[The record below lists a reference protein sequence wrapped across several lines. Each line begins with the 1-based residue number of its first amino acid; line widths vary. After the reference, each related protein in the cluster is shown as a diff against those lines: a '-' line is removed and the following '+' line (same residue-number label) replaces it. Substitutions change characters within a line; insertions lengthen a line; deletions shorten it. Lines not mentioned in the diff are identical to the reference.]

1 MATINFS
8 SLLAQSP
15 KIDFETILAA
25 WNRNVPTAQSSTNVN
40 RAPSRSD
47 LGLSRDYDSMI
58 FKQYK
63 SLEVAFEEIEDARK
77 NMGVMNSGLDFA
89 SATNFVTDPKYAD
102 FASLINSFS
111 LTSPNFEASKEVAL
125 SVAEATKSL
134 INLAGSFKKEK
145 IITTKDERGIFDFS
159 LASQGLYRPIE
170 YFSEDFAK
178 YGGDEFANR
187 KLPKG
192 VIPPENID
200 KKTNAFGPYYSYTDK
215 NNNEYNCERRQIGT
229 TSVFDFFKGETI
241 LKKNEQGITL
251 PYYINNQSKVFN
263 GEGKNRLKY
272 ATQTKKVYLLFE
284 KNPESTKYVDFFI
297 PVNNL
302 GVEDGCRIANAL
314 VPILVCLSLEEFN
327 IKTRISAARCGID
340 NTTYTAISIPIKNYE
355 ERTIDKMDFILNFL
369 GKQNSAKSIF
379 AFFKVLNENM
389 GQVQPNGQNAIAR
402 NAASSFNEVNYYKRL
417 GMLDLFARYK
427 NWIEFNKGADFA
439 ETKVKDSN
447 FQVFTFQAVA
457 GDSNSGVP
465 FFPSDMRADAP
476 TFVQNMPYII
486 FEYFFYIDYLSL
498 QYLAMSQFMTIL
510 LKRFQ
515 EDENFTRIF
524 TIDRTPSTLKTTMT
538 SYISSLLY
546 SRYYVTDPTN
556 AYADTPEQVAL
567 KDEGYAKK
575 IEEMTEAIKNYFA

>member
-15 KIDFETILAA
+15 KIAFESILAA
-25 WNRNVPTAQSSTNVN
+25 WNRNVPTAANSTNPN
-40 RAPSRSD
+40 RAPSNAQIGITRP
-47 LGLSRDYDSMI
+47 YDSMI

-63 SLEVAFEEIEDARK
+63 SLELAFEAIEEAR
-77 NMGVMNSGLDFA
+77 NNTGLMTTGRAFS
-89 SATNFVTDPKYAD
+89 SATNFVSDPQYSD
-102 FASLINSFS
+102 FQSLLNYFN
-111 LTSPNFEASKEVAL
+111 LTSPSFEASKEVAL
-125 SVAEATKSL
+125 SVSQATKSL

-170 YFSEDFAK
+170 YFSEEFAI

-187 KLPKG
+187 KLAKG
-192 VIPPENID
+192 VIPPEKID
-200 KKTNAFGPYYSYTDK
+200 KKKNAFGTYYTYTDD
-215 NNNEYNCERRQIGT
+215 NNKEYNCERRQIGT
-229 TSVFDFFKGETI
+229 TNVFDFFKGETI

-251 PYYINNQSKVFN
+251 PYYINNQLKVFN
-263 GEGKNRLKY
+263 GKGENRLKY

-302 GVEDGCRIANAL
+302 SASRDGCRIANAL

-327 IKTRISAARCGID
+327 IKTRISAVRCGID
-340 NTTYTAISIPIKNYE
+340 QNTYTVVSLPLKNYE

-369 GKQNSAKSIF
+369 GKKASAESIF

-389 GQVQPNGQNAIAR
+389 GQIQPNGQVASVDDTSSTFR
-402 NAASSFNEVNYYKRL
+402 NLNYSNRL
-417 GMLDLFARYK
+417 GMLDLFSRYK
-427 NWIEFNKGADFA
+427 NWIEVNKDADFA
-439 ETKVKDSN
+439 ETKVKDKN
-447 FQVFTFQAVA
+447 FQVFSFQA
-457 GDSNSGVP
+457 DTSNSMLP
-465 FFPSDMRADAP
+465 FFRSTMTSDASS
-476 TFVQNMPYII
+476 FVENMPYII

-498 QYLAMSQFMTIL
+498 QYLPMSQFMTIL

-524 TIDRTPSTLKTTMT
+524 TIDTTPSTLKTTIV
-538 SYISSLLY
+538 SYVSSLLY
-546 SRYYVTDPTN
+546 SRYYVTAPTN

-567 KDEGYAKK
+567 KDEGYANK
-575 IEEMTEAIKNYFA
+575 IEEMKEAIKNYFA

>member
-15 KIDFETILAA
+15 KIGFESILAA
-25 WNRNVPTAQSSTNVN
+25 WNKNIREDKNANKIN
-40 RAPSRSD
+40 RAPSRAELD
-47 LGLSRDYDSMI
+47 LETDYDSMI

-63 SLEVAFEEIEDARK
+63 SLEAAFEEIEEARK
-77 NMGVMNSGLDFA
+77 NTGVMNSGKPFSA
-89 SATNFVTDPKYAD
+89 ATNFVTAPQYAD
-102 FASLINSFS
+102 FTSLINNFNS
-111 LTSPNFEASKEVAL
+111 TEPNFEASKEVAL
-125 SVAEATKSL
+125 SVSQATKSL

-178 YGGDEFANR
+178 YGGDEFVNR
-187 KLPKG
+187 KLPRG
-192 VIPPENID
+192 VIPPEKID
-200 KKTNAFGPYYSYTDK
+200 KKTNAFGTYYSYTD
-215 NNNEYNCERRQIGT
+215 NNNTEYNCERRQIGT

-251 PYYINNQSKVFN
+251 PYYLNNQSKVFN

-272 ATQTKKVYLLFE
+272 ATQTRKVYLLFE
-284 KNPESTKYVDFFI
+284 KNPESTKYVDFLI

-302 GVEDGCRIANAL
+302 GTGDGCRIANAL

-340 NTTYTAISIPIKNYE
+340 RTTYTAISIPIKNYE

-369 GKQNSAKSIF
+369 GKKDSAQSIF

-389 GQVQPNGQNAIAR
+389 GQTQPNGKNVIVDDQDSA
-402 NAASSFNEVNYYKRL
+402 FKDVNYYNRL

-427 NWIEFNKGADFA
+427 NWIQLNKGADFV
-439 ETKVKDSN
+439 ETKVKDAN

-457 GDSNSGVP
+457 GGGSSNLP
-465 FFPSDMRADAP
+465 FFKKDMQADAP
-476 TFVQNMPYII
+476 TFVENMPYII
-486 FEYFFYIDYLSL
+486 YEYFFYIDYLSL

-524 TIDRTPSTLKTTMT
+524 TIDRTPSTLKTTVA

-556 AYADTPEQVAL
+556 AYADTPEQIAL
-567 KDEGYAKK
+567 KDEGYTKK
-575 IEEMTEAIKNYFA
+575 IEEMREAIKNYFA